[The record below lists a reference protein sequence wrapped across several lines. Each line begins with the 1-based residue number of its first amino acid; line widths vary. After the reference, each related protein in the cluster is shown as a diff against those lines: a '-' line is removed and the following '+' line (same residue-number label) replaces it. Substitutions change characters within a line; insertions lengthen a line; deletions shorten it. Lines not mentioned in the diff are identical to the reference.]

1 MRLTRLSSCPAL
13 ALSALLLVACGDDDA
28 TGGDPDAGTTPDAG
42 PSYPAE
48 CENVSPMDCLLPWPS
63 SRYLAEDSTT
73 ATGFRIEVPEGAMP
87 RNSRSIPVDP
97 DILSR
102 FDGFSA
108 ATSMITA
115 FADIDPSNL
124 ADEEHIEDSLAD
136 DSPTVLIDA
145 ETGER
150 VAHFAE
156 IDTWEY
162 IDAARRPL
170 YIRPATRLQQQRR
183 YLVAIRSLRHTDGSA
198 IEPSDYFRAL
208 RDDTPLPEASDIEAR
223 RAHFEDIFTRLDTAG
238 VDRETLI
245 QAWDFHTGTDEIA
258 WHDTISVRDQGLRAM
273 AADTEAARCTVTDV
287 RDAPSTEIW
296 REVQGTV
303 RVPLFLEGTDADLPE
318 ESLLHRDASGE
329 PAQNGWTDLPFRI
342 RIPNSVRARVA
353 AGGDPVRLLDYGHGL
368 FGDRFGD
375 TGTVSRTIEANE
387 MVSVQVDWWGWSG
400 DDVTRVAL
408 TLQNFSDFD
417 AFGERAVQGVTN
429 HVFLHRAFSQG
440 GCVELEELQI
450 PLDGGGT
457 APAIDPNEI
466 YYYGNSQGGI
476 FGLSLAGIAI
486 DVDRFVL
493 GVGGMTYS
501 IMIPR
506 SSNWVTYG
514 GVMAT
519 GYRNPLQRSMLM
531 VLAQSLFDL
540 AEPATYAPHVLADPL
555 PCATDICESGST
567 PLKNVLSQIGRDD
580 AQVPNIAA
588 HIAARTMGI
597 GYASPAPYEPWNMEA
612 LTATMGESLGEN
624 ALVIYD
630 IPGVPRLPLGTR
642 NPNGDNDAH
651 GSVRETEAAVEQID
665 LFLREGGSVV
675 QTCDGVCDPN

>member
-1 MRLTRLSSCPAL
+1 MRFTGLRSSPAL
-13 ALSALLLVACGDDDA
+13 ALSALLLVACGDDDTTA
-28 TGGDPDAGTTPDAG
+28 DPDAGGVPDAG
-42 PSYPAE
+42 AAYPVE
-48 CENVSPMDCLLPWPS
+48 CENLNPQHCMLPWPS
-63 SRYLAEDSTT
+63 SRYLAADESTE
-73 ATGFRIEVPEGAMP
+73 TGFRVDVPEAAMP
-87 RNSRSIPVDP
+87 RNNRGTRVDP
-97 DILSR
+97 DILAR

-108 ATSMITA
+108 ATSIITA
-115 FADIDPSNL
+115 FADVDPSNL
-124 ADEEHIEDSLAD
+124 ADEEHIGDSLAD

-156 IDTWEY
+156 IDTWET
-162 IDAARRPL
+162 IDPQHRPL
-170 YIRPATRLQQQRR
+170 YIRPAVRLQQQRR
-183 YLVAIRSLRHTDGSA
+183 YLVAIRDLRHTDGSA
-198 IEPSDYFRAL
+198 IEPSAYFRAL
-208 RDDTPLPEASDIEAR
+208 RDDTPLPEATDIEAR
-223 RAHFEDIFTRLDTAG
+223 RAHFEEIFEALAEAG
-238 VDRETLI
+238 VERASLLE
-245 QAWDFHTGTDEIA
+245 AWDFRTGTDEIA
-258 WHDTISVRDQGLRAM
+258 WRDTISVRDQGLRAM
-273 AADTEAARCTVTDV
+273 ATDTAEPRCTVTSV
-287 RDAPSTEIW
+287 TEPGSEIW

-303 RVPLFLEGTDADLPE
+303 RVPLFLVGTDAVSPE
-318 ESLLHRDASGE
+318 QSLLHRDESGA
-329 PAQNGWTDLPFRI
+329 PAQNGWADVPFRM

-387 MVSVQVDWWGWSG
+387 MVSIQIDWWGWSS
-400 DDVTRVAL
+400 DDVSRVAL

-417 AFGERAVQGVTN
+417 AFGERAVQGVVN
-429 HVFLHRAFSQG
+429 HVFLHRAFSRG
-440 GCVELEELQI
+440 GCAELDELQI

-457 APAIDPNEI
+457 APAIDPDQI

-506 SSNWVTYG
+506 SSNWTTYG
-514 GVMAT
+514 AIMAV
-519 GYRNPLQRSMLM
+519 GYRDPLERALLM
-531 VLAQSLFDL
+531 VLGQSLFDL
-540 AEPATYAPHVLADPL
+540 AEPATYAPHVLRDPL
-555 PCATDICESGST
+555 PCATDICESGLT

-588 HIAARTMGI
+588 HIAARTMGM

-612 LTATMGESLGEN
+612 LTAEMGESLGDN

-642 NPNGDNDAH
+642 NPGGDNPAH
-651 GSVRETEAAVEQID
+651 GQVREARAAVEQIG
-665 LFLREGGSVV
+665 LFLREGGSVI